1 MRSNDTRP
9 RFAAIA
15 AASLLALAACSQSSD
30 TADKQG
36 SPAAAPSG
44 KTLADAISD
53 TDDLS
58 TVSGALRETGLA
70 QVFDGA
76 GSYTML
82 APTDAAFAKLGDA
95 AKSLGQADNKAEM
108 AAILRDHI
116 VPGYLTPDDIK
127 AAIDAQH
134 GSAKVATMGDHKLT
148 FTRSGDGLVVT
159 GDDGSRGTIAGE
171 AIKAGNGV
179 AIPVDGVLKKLAP
192 AA

>member
-1 MRSNDTRP
+1 MSFMNRRR
-9 RFAAIA
+9 RFATLA
-15 AASLLALAACSQSSD
+15 AASLLALAGCSKSSD
-30 TADKQG
+30 SGDNQA
-36 SPAAAPSG
+36 SPSSAPSG
-44 KTLADAISD
+44 KTLAEAIAD
-53 TDDLS
+53 TEDLS
-58 TVSGALRETGLA
+58 TVSNALKDTGLA

-95 AKSLGQADNKAEM
+95 GKSLSQPDNKAEM

-148 FTRSGDGLVVT
+148 FTRSGDGLEVA
-159 GDDGSRGTIAGE
+159 GEDGSKAALAGD
-171 AIKAGNGV
+171 ALKAGNGV

-192 AA
+192 SG